1 MPQPRGAVCNAMHL
15 VEGHGGAEEGVD
27 DVGVVVKLLVHHERE
42 DAHLR
47 GTAVVELDGAL
58 GLLLLGRE
66 GVPAKV
72 ERAVA
77 EVARELRI
85 AGHILHHSKL
95 KEAHKGEDLRK
106 TGGRHDLKGLEAVG
120 HVREGEA
127 VRDVAGEAHAS
138 GGHDVAEDGEHA
150 DAAVL
155 HLHVPEAVKALLV
168 SLVEEAEGVEEAE
181 RGLRADLRL
190 EGHHR
195 RRAGCRARA
204 EGGAVEGE
212 GGHEEVGEHDCGGE
226 RGRI

>member
-1 MPQPRGAVCNAMHL
+1 MSL
-15 VEGHGGAEEGVD
+15 VEGHGRAEEGVD

-58 GLLLLGRE
+58 GLLLLGGER
-66 GVPAKV
+66 VPAEV
-72 ERAVA
+72 ESAVA
-77 EVARELRI
+77 EVTGELGLASHVLHHRELE
-85 AGHILHHSKL
+85 
-95 KEAHKGEDLRK
+95 EAHEGEDLGK
-106 TGGRHDLKGLEAVG
+106 AGRGHDLEGLEAVG
-120 HVREGEA
+120 HVREGKA
-127 VRDVAGEAHAS
+127 VRNLAGQAHAS
-138 GGHDVAEDGEHA
+138 RGHDVAEHSEHA

-155 HLHVPEAVKALLV
+155 HLHVAEAVKALLV

-212 GGHEEVGEHDCGGE
+212 GGHEEVGEHGSAVERLSLGE
-226 RGRI
+226 VLYQEN